1 MISVHGPDGSVV
13 EFPEDTPPE
22 KIQAVMAQHFGAP
35 SGGEQATQ
43 GGGLVKKAGAF
54 LGGMQDSAFETLGM
68 LPDMSARATNALG
81 LTNTPENYY
90 SNAIKS
96 GWNKISRALG
106 TEPESFKP
114 ETTGEKFLYGAGRGA
129 ADAATI
135 ATGAGAVAGASR
147 AGSITQQVAQALAAQ
162 PAMQAAAGGVGQGV
176 GEATGNP
183 YLGIAASLAVPAA
196 VSAAGRVVTPV
207 RSQLDPQRQR
217 LADVLAQE
225 GVDLTAGQRTG
236 SRALQGIESVFPNL
250 PFTGR
255 AAAEQAGNQQRQFN
269 RAVLSRAGIN
279 ADNAAPEVI
288 DGAFRRLGGDFNRLS
303 NGVTLDLGSD
313 DFQNALGE
321 VVARYSRKLPSQTR
335 EVFQNYV
342 DDIAGLNGQMPGTT
356 YQVTRSDL
364 TKQARAAAQSDPT
377 FSEALRG
384 LRNALDDAAERA
396 VPEANRGEWQD
407 VRRQYANLKTI
418 SKAATGGGQAGA
430 AGDIAPAQL
439 YGAVKQGVG
448 ADQFARGQGDLN
460 QLARAGQAFL
470 RPLPNSTTAER
481 TFWQNLMTGSWP
493 GAAAGGLM
501 GGAPGAVA
509 GAAATLAGPRLAQ
522 MAYNSRPMQAYLSN
536 QAFMPDGISPRLAAA
551 LLAAEEKRRLAGP

>member
-1 MISVHGPDGSVV
+1 MIEVEAPDGTII
-13 EFPEDTPPE
+13 EFPDGTAPDVMKAAMAKRFAAPKPE
-22 KIQAVMAQHFGAP
+22 
-35 SGGEQATQ
+35 

-54 LGGMQDSAFETLGM
+54 LGGMQDRAFETVGGLVD
-68 LPDMSARATNALG
+68 LSAKATNALG
-81 LTNTPENYY
+81 LTNIPKGYNTQ
-90 SNAIKS
+90 AIKD
-96 GWNKISRALG
+96 GWNSASRAMG
-106 TEPESFKP
+106 ADPESFTP
-114 ETTGEKFLYGAGRGA
+114 QTAGEKFLHGAGGGVF
-129 ADAATI
+129 DAATM

-147 AGSITQQVAQALAAQ
+147 AGGVTNRVAAALAAQ

-176 GEATGNP
+176 GEATDNP
-183 YLGIAASLAVPAA
+183 YLGIAASMAVPAA
-196 VSAAGRVVTPV
+196 ASAAGRVITPI

-217 LADVLAQE
+217 LAQALMDE

-269 RAVLSRAGIN
+269 RAVLARAGID
-279 ADNAAPEVI
+279 ADNASPEVI
-288 DGAFRRLGGDFNRLS
+288 DQAFTRLGGEFTRLS
-303 NGVTLDLGSD
+303 NGTTLDLGD
-313 DFQNALGE
+313 DFQRALGE

-364 TKQARAAAQSDPT
+364 TKQAKAAANSDPT

-384 LRNALDDAAERA
+384 LRNALDDAAERSIA
-396 VPEANRGEWQD
+396 PENRGAWQNA
-407 VRRQYANLKTI
+407 RRQYANLKTI

-439 YGAVKQGVG
+439 YSATKQGAG
-448 ADQFARGQGDLN
+448 TDQFARGRGDMN

-470 RPLPNSTTAER
+470 RPSIPNSGTAER
-481 TFWQNLMTGSWP
+481 TFWQNMMTGSAP
-493 GAAAGGLM
+493 GATAGALM
-501 GGAPGAVA
+501 GGAPGAAVGAVA
-509 GAAATLAGPRLAQ
+509 SLAGPRIAQ
-522 MAYNSRPMQAYLSN
+522 MAYNSPMMQRYLTN
-536 QAFMPDGISPRLAAA
+536 QAFMPDGISPRLIAA
-551 LLAAEEKRRLAGP
+551 LLATEGERQIIGP